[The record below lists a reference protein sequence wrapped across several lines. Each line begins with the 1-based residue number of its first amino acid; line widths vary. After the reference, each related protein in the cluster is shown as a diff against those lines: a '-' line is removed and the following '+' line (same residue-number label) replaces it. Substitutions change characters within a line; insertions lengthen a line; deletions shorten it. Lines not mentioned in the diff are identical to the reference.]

1 MNKKRVIFF
10 VVLISLIITILL
22 AMNLLDTTG
31 NINQGNFRV
40 NDMVINSYAKVDE
53 KDTNEK
59 AESISDLTF
68 NLSQNNKITMLI
80 AKNIDAS
87 RIYIDNIKFS
97 EPIKK
102 GNLIFS
108 QTDIE
113 EKYDLTTKLDTI
125 EIYPVEKD
133 DQYYIELNIDN
144 LDFMSDVKALEDTKK
159 ITFDGTFFKDLNIKT
174 DELQMSFEC
183 DLNIVDLTGKRSVCK
198 LKFKF
203 PPEELLS
210 NGISILRQ
218 DISNYVFELK

>member
-1 MNKKRVIFF
+1 MNKKKMIFF
-10 VVLISLIITILL
+10 VVLISLIITVIL

-31 NINQGNFRV
+31 DINQGNFRV

-68 NLSQNNKITMLI
+68 NLSQNNKVTILI
-80 AKNIDAS
+80 AKNVNAS
-87 RIYIDNIKFS
+87 RMYIDNIKFE

-102 GNLIFS
+102 GSLILS
-108 QTDIE
+108 QTDIGGE
-113 EKYDLTTKLDTI
+113 YDLSTKLESI
-125 EIYPVEKD
+125 EIYPVEKN

-144 LDFMSDVKALEDTKK
+144 LDFMSDVKAPEDTKK
-159 ITFDGTFFKDLNIKT
+159 ITFDGTFFKDLNIKAE
-174 DELQMSFEC
+174 ELQMKFEC
-183 DLNIVDLTGKRSVCK
+183 DLNIIDLTGKRSVCR

-203 PPEELLS
+203 PPEDLLS